1 MTGYVININSDCNQ
15 CMECVEVCQTE
26 VLTED
31 LINMFKD
38 KMNSVES
45 PFKYCFRKYVRKC
58 TYCESCE
65 GICEQKAIWI
75 LHPEWVEL

>member
-1 MTGYVININSDCNQ
+1 MLINITSDCNK
-15 CMECVEVCQTE
+15 CMECVEVCQSG

-31 LINMFKD
+31 LINMVKD

-45 PFKYCFRKYVRKC
+45 HYKHCFRKYVQEC

-75 LHPEWVEL
+75 VNPELGEL